1 MAHSD
6 CAGGIGEEAR
16 QTQMNIRTTLEA
28 YGLKLGDVAE
38 RTIMLAD
45 TGEWQMFNEVY
56 KGFFGPRYPA
66 RSPLGINGLA
76 LGARVE
82 LECMAVFAS

>member
-1 MAHSD
+1 MAGSERSAAARRHSHV
-6 CAGGIGEEAR
+6 R
-16 QTQMNIRTTLEA
+16 MHTTLEA
-28 YGLKLGDVAE
+28 YGPKLGDVAE

-56 KGFFGPRYPA
+56 KGFFEPPYPV

-76 LGARVE
+76 LGGRVE